1 MFELASDW
9 NYATAGIYA
18 ESAFFFRER
27 GAQKFIF
34 GESAFL
40 PAGAL
45 TPPLRGAQTR
55 ITTSELLDEPRAE
68 PASKLCSS
76 IKSRR
81 ENRGTEC
88 QPTN

>member
-1 MFELASDW
+1 MFEVTSDW
-9 NYATAGIYA
+9 NYADTGIYA
-18 ESAFFFRER
+18 ESAFFFGTRR
-27 GAQKFIF
+27 ARKFIF

-40 PAGAL
+40 PVAAL
-45 TPPLRGAQTR
+45 TRLLRGAQTR

-68 PASKLCSS
+68 STSKLCSS

-81 ENRGTEC
+81 DNRGTEC